1 MRNHYPYTVL
11 AVILLLLALIP
22 AVSCGKPQPTSTAVL
37 PTAVVTTFPTPT
49 SAAATAATSSLPAQ
63 QTAVPTSPL
72 APTAGAPA
80 NTPAPQANAA
90 ALVNKQPV
98 PLQEYEAQVALAVS
112 ALSQQ
117 QSFDP
122 QTTEG
127 QAALLQLRRQIL
139 DSMIDQTLIE
149 QAAAREG
156 VVVPMEKVETE
167 MSRLIG
173 DDAIKF
179 DEWLKANDMTRESF
193 KAQLQRQLLSAA
205 FQEHIVGSLPPEVEQ
220 VHARHILV
228 TSETEAMDVLVKLRA
243 GESFVTLAQQH
254 SQDRATKDQGG
265 DLGFFPHGIMPA
277 EIEQVAFALNP
288 GQVSGIVKSDFGYH
302 IIEVL
307 EKDPKKQVS
316 EEMLAAWRQNKFLEW
331 LEGQRATATIEYL
344 VPLQ

>member
-1 MRNHYPYTVL
+1 MRNHHPYCLLV
-11 AVILLLLALIP
+11 VMLLLLTLIS
-22 AVSCGKPQPTSTAVL
+22 AVSCGKSQPTPAVAL
-37 PTAVVTTFPTPT
+37 PTAGVTNFPAPT
-49 SAAATAATSSLPAQ
+49 SPAATIPTLSPQ
-63 QTAVPTSPL
+63 QTAGPTSPL
-72 APTAGAPA
+72 APTAAAPA
-80 NTPAPQANAA
+80 NTPAPQANVA
-90 ALVNKQPV
+90 ALVNNQPV
-98 PLQEYEAQVALAVS
+98 PLQEYEAQVALAIS

-127 QAALLQLRRQIL
+127 QAAQLQLRRQIL

-179 DEWLKANDMTRESF
+179 DDWLKANDMTRESF

-205 FQEHIVGSLPPEVEQ
+205 FQEHIVGSVPPEVEQ

-243 GESFVTLAQQH
+243 GENFATLAQEY
-254 SQDRATKDQGG
+254 SQDRASKDQGG
-265 DLGFFPHGIMPA
+265 DLGFFPRGIMPT
-277 EIEQVAFALNP
+277 EIELVAFALNP

-302 IIEVL
+302 IIEVV
-307 EKDPKKQVS
+307 EKDLSREVA
-316 EEMLAAWRQNKFLEW
+316 EEMLPAWRQNKFMGW
-331 LEGQRATATIEYL
+331 LEEQRATAKIEYL
-344 VPLQ
+344 VPVQ